1 MQVLYTAPH
10 PPPPH
15 RHDTTRVRR
24 RYPGLVP
31 DFSLGRPFPTVYNR
45 SAIEALA
52 RRTERLESL
61 PGIAADTFIYMFS
74 SVRMVLVA
82 VSVVALVIVAA
93 VAFRE
98 ASRGALG
105 TARGGA
111 HPPPSSLPP
120 SPPPPPSH
128 SHSHSPSRRR
138 TCADSSA
145 VPSVTSRSGPSLIG
159 LVRTVGWL
167 VGLRQAAAMPE
178 SCKMK
183 KVAVGCL
190 VGLPHLAA
198 AMPAIPDFLSRGL
211 SRWLGIGGAVPGA
224 PAAPNLDRSL
234 FAQSSIYA
242 RPNAIGMQLPIYA
255 RPNAHA
261 SPAWRTCSVTPPIDQ
276 WPAWAGRGT
285 SAFRLLLSTHQVH
298 LIAPDCSCLLL
309 IVSDC

>member
-1 MQVLYTAPH
+1 
-10 PPPPH
+10 
-15 RHDTTRVRR
+15 
-24 RYPGLVP
+24 VP

-74 SVRMVLVA
+74 SVQTVLVA
-82 VSVVALVIVAA
+82 MSVVALVIVTA
-93 VAFRE
+93 VAYRE

-120 SPPPPPSH
+120 SPPPTPSQH
-128 SHSHSPSRRR
+128 AFTARRR

-145 VPSVTSRSGPSLIG
+145 VPSVTSRSGPSLFG
-159 LVRTVGWL
+159 LVRTAGWL

-198 AMPAIPDFLSRGL
+198 AMPAIPDFLYQL

-224 PAAPNLDRSL
+224 PMPAPYRASPLHLDPNLDRRGSL
-234 FAQSSIYA
+234 DRRQSPINA

-261 SPAWRTCSVTPPIDQ
+261 SPAWRTCSVTPPLDQ

-298 LIAPDCSCLLL
+298 LIAPDCS
-309 IVSDC
+309 

>member
-1 MQVLYTAPH
+1 M
-10 PPPPH
+10 
-15 RHDTTRVRR
+15 RR

-52 RRTERLESL
+52 RRTERFESL

-74 SVRMVLVA
+74 SVQMLLVA
-82 VSVVALVIVAA
+82 VSVVGAMIVAA
-93 VAFRE
+93 VAYRE

-183 KVAVGCL
+183 KVAMGCL

-198 AMPAIPDFLSRGL
+198 AMPDFLSRGL

-224 PAAPNLDRSL
+224 PTASPLHLDPNWDRRGSL
-234 FAQSSIYA
+234 IAQLPIYA

>member
-1 MQVLYTAPH
+1 MQVLTTAPP

-52 RRTERLESL
+52 RRTERFESL

-128 SHSHSPSRRR
+128 SHSQSPSRRR

-178 SCKMK
+178 SCNTK

-198 AMPAIPDFLSRGL
+198 AMPAIPDFLSR
-211 SRWLGIGGAVPGA
+211 WLGIGGAVPGA
-224 PAAPNLDRSL
+224 PMAPYRASPLHLDPNLGRRGSL
-234 FAQSSIYA
+234 FRQSPIYA

-261 SPAWRTCSVTPPIDQ
+261 SPAWRTCSVTPPLDQ

-298 LIAPDCSCLLL
+298 LIAPDCS
-309 IVSDC
+309 